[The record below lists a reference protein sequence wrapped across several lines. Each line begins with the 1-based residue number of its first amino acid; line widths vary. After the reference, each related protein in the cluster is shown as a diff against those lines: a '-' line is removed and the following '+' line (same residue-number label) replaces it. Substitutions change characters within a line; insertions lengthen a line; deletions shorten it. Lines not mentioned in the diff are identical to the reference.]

1 MRFFSYL
8 LFALLFEPVA
18 TPLAAEVKTVEI
30 SFYGEKLSLGF
41 NNDLFSLRRPLIEGR
56 SLRGH
61 FRALSQTN
69 YQVLL
74 ADLKSKKSHLALND
88 WLYFELIRVTVAHIL
103 DNRTA
108 SEKELLCWFLL
119 SQSGFDTRLTFRDQ
133 NVYVCVYSVE
143 EIFEAPLIEDAGR
156 TYVNLTNIHAPK
168 SDDEGVFLLDF
179 APHPNGEPFSFKL
192 RTLPSLTAQLE
203 TRQIEFPWGGTLF
216 KFQVESDRN
225 LTRIMERY
233 PIIAEQEYLEVPLS
247 PVLTRSLLPQ
257 LKNILKDKTPVQ
269 AIEILVS
276 LTRSAFRYKEDKEYF
291 GKSKPM
297 IPDEVLHYPYSDC
310 EDRSALFYALV
321 KEILHLPM
329 IIVAFPD
336 HLTVGVALPNYE
348 GDPIV
353 YQGKN
358 YYICD
363 PTGPSN
369 SSEIG
374 RIPEEF
380 IGQKYQVIGAYH

>member
-8 LFALLFEPVA
+8 LCFLIVGSVA
-18 TPLAAEVKTVEI
+18 THLAAEVQTVEV

-41 NNDLFSLRRPLIEGR
+41 NNDLLSLRRPLIEGR
-56 SLRGH
+56 SLRAH
-61 FRALSQTN
+61 YRALTQTN
-69 YQVLL
+69 YHVLL
-74 ADLKSKKSHLALND
+74 ADLKSKKLHLALND
-88 WLYFELIRVTVAHIL
+88 WLYFELIRVTVAHIME
-103 DNRTA
+103 NRTA

-119 SQSGFDTRLTFRDQ
+119 SQSGFDTRLTFREQ
-133 NVYVCVYSVE
+133 NVYVCVYSLD

-192 RTLPSLTAQLE
+192 RTLPSLTAQVE
-203 TRQIEFPWGGTLF
+203 IRQIEFNWEGTLF

-257 LKNILKDKTPVQ
+257 LQNILKDKTPIQ
-269 AIEILVS
+269 SIEILVS

-321 KEILHLPM
+321 KEILHFPM
-329 IIVAFPD
+329 IILAFPD

-348 GDPIV
+348 GDPII

-358 YYICD
+358 YYVCD